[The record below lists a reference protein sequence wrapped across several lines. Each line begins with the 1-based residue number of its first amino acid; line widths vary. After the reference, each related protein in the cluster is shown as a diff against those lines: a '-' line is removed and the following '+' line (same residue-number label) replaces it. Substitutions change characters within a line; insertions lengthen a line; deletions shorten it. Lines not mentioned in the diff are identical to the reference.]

1 MSKTVYDFPV
11 VDIHGN
17 QFDFSTCRGKKI
29 LLVNTASACG
39 LTPQYR
45 QLEELQQRRT
55 TLLAELGRVDEE
67 IAKMQGARQTLSSSA
82 SVRPQKLVNAKSLRE
97 YVLEILGRSKRGMS
111 LSDLSAKVLA
121 AGYRTESSN
130 FRNVLYQCL
139 YNTKDVYH
147 DDGTGTYR
155 LKSLQA
161 EPTR

>member
-1 MSKTVYDFPV
+1 MKTFPANISV
-11 VDIHGN
+11 AELE
-17 QFDFSTCRGKKI
+17 RI
-29 LLVNTASACG
+29 LLSRR
-39 LTPQYR
+39 Q

-55 TLLAELGRVDEE
+55 TLVAELGRVDEE
-67 IAKMQGARQTLSSSA
+67 IAKMQGARQALSSSA
-82 SVRPQKLVNAKSLRE
+82 TVRPQKFVNAKSLRE

-161 EPTR
+161 DPTR

>member
-1 MSKTVYDFPV
+1 MKTFPANISV
-11 VDIHGN
+11 AELE
-17 QFDFSTCRGKKI
+17 RI
-29 LLVNTASACG
+29 LLSRR
-39 LTPQYR
+39 Q